1 MLEYNRNSIRIHT
14 YVWLY
19 IKEKITIEERIKIKR
34 SKRSV
39 KKINFV
45 V

>member
-1 MLEYNRNSIRIHT
+1 MFEYNRNSIKIHT

-19 IKEKITIEERIKIKR
+19 IKEKRTIEERIKIKK
-34 SKRSV
+34 SKQSI